1 MSVPPFPLLAM
12 LRLAA
17 RGMRARGWP
26 VPADA
31 AAPRHRTARE
41 RAALRADPARLAVY
55 LRATAGDRI
64 PAFAGEGALLPP
76 FFPATWEL
84 GLGLEMLSTLE
95 RPLPLGAVV
104 HAGSEV
110 TWARPIRAGDAVRCR
125 VELDRVEQTRRGLK
139 LTVRAR
145 NWTGAGQLCTE
156 STSTLLIRTGA
167 SGENGKR
174 EPRIAPA
181 PSAGEWRELERWHLS
196 AAAGR
201 RYARAS
207 GDYNPIHL
215 WPLTARAFGFRAPIL
230 HGYAIAARAA
240 HGLIAHCLGGDPTA
254 LRRMGIG
261 FRAPLLLLA
270 TAVLLVSEAGGER
283 RFRVAAGDG
292 AAVCAEGVWGGAGAG

>member
-1 MSVPPFPLLAM
+1 M

-17 RGMRARGWP
+17 RGIRARGRP
-26 VPADA
+26 APADV

-41 RAALRADPARLAVY
+41 RAGLRADPARLAAY
-55 LRATAGDRI
+55 LRATAGDRVA
-64 PAFAGEGALLPP
+64 AFTGQGAVLPP

-95 RPLPLGAVV
+95 HPLPLGAVV
-104 HAGSEV
+104 HAASEV
-110 TWARPIRAGDAVRCR
+110 TWARPIGVDDAVRCR
-125 VELDRVEQTRRGLK
+125 VELDRVEQTKRGLK
-139 LTVRAR
+139 LTVLAR
-145 NWTGAGQLCTE
+145 SWTGAGQLCTE
-156 STSTLLIRTGA
+156 STGTLLIRTGA

-174 EPRIAPA
+174 ERRAEPP
-181 PSAGEWRELERWHLS
+181 PSGEWREVERWHLS

-240 HGLIAHCLGGDPTA
+240 HGI
-254 LRRMGIG
+254 
-261 FRAPLLLLA
+261 
-270 TAVLLVSEAGGER
+270 
-283 RFRVAAGDG
+283 VA
-292 AAVCAEGVWGGAGAG
+292 